1 MAVYGVSLSLS
12 LLRCLLAG
20 VVVFAYG
27 GGEEGGTS
35 KEEDE
40 GWRDPDL
47 LLLCL
52 PLLFFLSFSF
62 LFLSKLHSNIFILLL
77 PIVTTFTF
85 WSVDSHV
92 SHLSSSFLP
101 RHFYFLLSYMLPT
114 KTYMCCSWPPRC
126 CRPLWVQNHATS
138 RIIHYVLL
146 LLTLTHFPFSKSS
159 SPPLSTLFH
168 GLNCLFARWLEKA
181 STMLSPRFKT

>member
-1 MAVYGVSLSLS
+1 MDGWGESRTIDGRLWSLSLSLS

-27 GGEEGGTS
+27 GDEEGGTS

-47 LLLCL
+47 LLLCPPLCL

-77 PIVTTFTF
+77 PIVTTFTL

-92 SHLSSSFLP
+92 SHLSSSSLP
-101 RHFYFLLSYMLPT
+101 RHLYFSLSYMLPT
-114 KTYMCCSWPPRC
+114 KTYMCCS
-126 CRPLWVQNHATS
+126 
-138 RIIHYVLL
+138 
-146 LLTLTHFPFSKSS
+146 
-159 SPPLSTLFH
+159 
-168 GLNCLFARWLEKA
+168 
-181 STMLSPRFKT
+181 